1 MLPFA
6 CPYNANY
13 CGSSTSQLTMHPK
26 DRNFLKLNI
35 ENDLYVSGETCYYE
49 FVVPD
54 AALDRG
60 AYRYFW
66 DLEIQK

>member
-1 MLPFA
+1 
-6 CPYNANY
+6 
-13 CGSSTSQLTMHPK
+13 MHPR
-26 DRNFLKLNI
+26 DRNFLKLSI

-49 FVVPD
+49 FIVPD
-54 AALDRG
+54 DALDRG